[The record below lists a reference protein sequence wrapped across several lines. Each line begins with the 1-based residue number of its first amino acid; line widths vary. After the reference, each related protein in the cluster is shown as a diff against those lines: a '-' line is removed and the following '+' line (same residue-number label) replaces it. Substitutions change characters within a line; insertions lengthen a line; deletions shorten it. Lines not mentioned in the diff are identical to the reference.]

1 MKIYNWFIKMIKK
14 IFSLIF
20 ATKPHKNITNT
31 TPPGRTFKRILTG
44 EYFGYKEYTDKDPQ
58 SCLNEKQHK
67 INKIKE
73 LGLDPKY
80 IRYTYQKATGGS
92 QFIKYAYV
100 SFQKEVLAEKWNM
113 LHITD
118 ISFIVYANDF
128 HEFEEMAN
136 VSLEKD
142 FQILDSTTQNYQ
154 GKERRQQP
162 RNY

>member
-1 MKIYNWFIKMIKK
+1 MIKK
-14 IFSLIF
+14 IFSFIF
-20 ATKPHKNITNT
+20 DTKPHKDISNA

-44 EYFGYKEYTDKDPQ
+44 EYFGYKEYADKDLQ
-58 SCLNEKQHK
+58 SCLNEKQNK
-67 INKIKE
+67 INKVIE
-73 LGLDPKY
+73 LGLNPKY
-80 IRYTYQKATGGS
+80 IRYTYQKSTGGS
-92 QFIKYAYV
+92 QCIKYAYV

-136 VSLEKD
+136 ASLEKD
-142 FQILDSTTQNYQ
+142 FQLLTSLSQNYQ
-154 GKERRQQP
+154 GKERRRKP